1 MKMSTIGLGIVLL
14 TSAQVVAAS
23 PSISERLSSAC
34 LEKSS
39 NSAEACYCLGDLAEN
54 SLGMREQKIVLARN
68 EGRKNAARGLMKGL
82 DFGSAIQL
90 VKDLKNF
97 KEAARRDCKVSLRLK

>member
-1 MKMSTIGLGIVLL
+1 MKMSTIRLGIVLL
-14 TSAQVVAAS
+14 ASAQLVAAA
-23 PSISERLSSAC
+23 PSVSERLSTVC

-54 SLGMREQKIVLARN
+54 SLGMREQKIILARK
-68 EGRKNAARGLMKGL
+68 EGRENAARGLMKGL

-97 KEAARRDCKVSLRLK
+97 KEAARRDCRVSLRMK